1 MWDSQSLAVQQAA
14 YGCSW
19 YHRPTSFKR
28 LLAIVIMRAQKP
40 VRLHAGMFYD
50 LSLTTFTQV
59 TVLIVVVVV
68 VVVVVFV
75 IIVTIILT
83 KL

>member
-1 MWDSQSLAVQQAA
+1 MQQAA

-68 VVVVVFV
+68 VVVVFV

>member
-59 TVLIVVVVV
+59 TVLIVVVV
-68 VVVVVFV
+68 
-75 IIVTIILT
+75 IVTTTTTIILT
-83 KL
+83 TL

>member
-1 MWDSQSLAVQQAA
+1 VQQAA
-14 YGCSW
+14 YGCNW

-59 TVLIVVVVV
+59 TVLIIIIIIIIIVVVVV
-68 VVVVVFV
+68 VAVVVVIV
-75 IIVTIILT
+75 IIITTTTL
-83 KL
+83 

>member
-1 MWDSQSLAVQQAA
+1 VQQAA

-59 TVLIVVVVV
+59 RVKIVVVI
-68 VVVVVFV
+68 V
-75 IIVTIILT
+75 IIILVGPVAQSV
-83 KL
+83 